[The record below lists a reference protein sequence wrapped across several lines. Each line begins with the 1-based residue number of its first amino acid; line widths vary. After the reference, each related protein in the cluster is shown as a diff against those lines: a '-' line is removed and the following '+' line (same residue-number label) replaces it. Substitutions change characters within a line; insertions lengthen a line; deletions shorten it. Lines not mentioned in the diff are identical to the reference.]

1 MFNKVE
7 KYLFG
12 SLLFAIPFQIRKIVF
27 YEGWRFNEWLSF
39 SIYLTDV
46 IFFCLFLMWIY
57 SLAQKRAVLVIDN
70 YLLIA
75 SSLMAITAFSLFFAR
90 DVKVA
95 AFSLLRLIEFLVFFI
110 YIKEYAIKRF
120 NFHTGLIVLIS
131 SAVLQSI
138 IAIGQYVKQADLG
151 LRYLGEGMLGLHI
164 NGVAV
169 FINENGERVM
179 RAYGTTP
186 HPNVLA
192 GFLFLSIFALYF
204 IWFYRKGFSHN
215 INLLYSVVYAI
226 MLAGLLLTFS
236 RTIIFF
242 WALGFIIRGL
252 LIGFLP
258 KYRNKFWLNSEMR
271 RKIISILLVTVIVL
285 SLFVIMAWPEVLS
298 RIKISPDDEAI
309 KLRIYYASETID
321 QRLNWFGSGA
331 GNFTVWLK
339 SKQPNLPEYL
349 YQPVHNIYL
358 LLYSELGILGLIAFL
373 SLIGYTFYDFYRS
386 YKFQKLFHYSFILVF
401 ASILLMGMF
410 DHFLWTLQQG
420 RFVLWLSVALIATK
434 DIKFE

>member
-1 MFNKVE
+1 MFKQTE
-7 KYLFG
+7 KYLFI
-12 SLLFAIPFQIRKIVF
+12 SLLFTIPFQIRKIAF

-46 IFFCLFLMWIY
+46 IFFCLFLLWIY
-57 SLAQKRAVLVIDN
+57 NLAKKRVVLVIDN
-70 YLLIA
+70 YLLIGPF
-75 SSLMAITAFSLFFAR
+75 LIVITAFSLL
-90 DVKVA
+90 VA
-95 AFSLLRLIEFLVFFI
+95 KDLKIATFSLLRLIEFLILFI
-110 YIKEYAIKRF
+110 YIKDYAIKKF
-120 NFHTGLIVLIS
+120 NFNTSLIILICS
-131 SAVLQSI
+131 GVFQSI
-138 IAIGQYVKQADLG
+138 IALGQYIKQADLG

-204 IWFYRKGFSHN
+204 IWFYRKGSGYNVNFLYGVAYAV
-215 INLLYSVVYAI
+215 LLV
-226 MLAGLLLTFS
+226 GLLLTFS
-236 RTIIFF
+236 RTIIFL
-242 WALGFIIRGL
+242 WALGFIMRGL

-258 KYRNKFWLNSEMR
+258 KYRSKFWFDPEMR

-285 SLFVIMAWPEVLS
+285 ALFSIIAWPEVLS
-298 RIKISPDDEAI
+298 RAKISADDEAVR
-309 KLRIYYASETID
+309 LRVYYASETMD
-321 QRLNWFGSGA
+321 QKLNWLGSGA

-339 SKQPNLPEYL
+339 LKQPNLPEYL

-358 LLYSELGILGLIAFL
+358 LLYAELGILGLITFL
-373 SLIGYTFYDFYRS
+373 SLVGYAIYDFYRS

-401 ASILLMGMF
+401 ASILLMGLF
-410 DHFLWTLQQG
+410 DHFLWTIQQG
-420 RFVLWLSVALIATK
+420 RFVLWLSIALIATK